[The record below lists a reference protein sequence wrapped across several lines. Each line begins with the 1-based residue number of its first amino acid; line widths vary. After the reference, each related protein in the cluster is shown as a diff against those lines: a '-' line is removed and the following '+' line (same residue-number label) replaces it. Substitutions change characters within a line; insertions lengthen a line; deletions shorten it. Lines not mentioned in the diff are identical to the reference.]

1 MSLLVP
7 PPEVP
12 YLGGGTWE
20 GLFEELGTR
29 LPDEYVALMDRYGVK
44 ATDLRRHGT
53 MTPEQPD
60 RLMEGVIRSAVP
72 QQAGEGGT
80 AR

>member
-1 MSLLVP
+1 
-7 PPEVP
+7 
-12 YLGGGTWE
+12 
-20 GLFEELGTR
+20 
-29 LPDEYVALMDRYGVK
+29 MDRYGVK
-44 ATDLRRHGT
+44 ATDLPRHGM
-53 MTPEQPD
+53 MTPEQLD

>member
-1 MSLLVP
+1 LEGRS
-7 PPEVP
+7 EQ
-12 YLGGGTWE
+12 LGPI
-20 GLFEELGTR
+20 L
-29 LPDEYVALMDRYGVK
+29 ALMDRYGVK

>member
-1 MSLLVP
+1 MYGRVLLYVLR
-7 PPEVP
+7 ELEGRADQ
-12 YLGGGTWE
+12 LGPI
-20 GLFEELGTR
+20 L
-29 LPDEYVALMDRYGVK
+29 ALMDRYGVS
-44 ATDLRRHGT
+44 ATDLRRQGT